1 MSQDAPSQNN
11 DSRYNAAEVEPRW
24 QAVWEKGDIYR
35 ADDKSDK
42 PKFYALEMFPYP
54 SGRIHM
60 GHVRNYAMGD
70 VVARYK
76 KARGF
81 EVLHP
86 MGWDSF
92 GMPAENAA
100 IATGG
105 HPKDWT
111 YGNIDAMKAPMKRLG
126 FALDWSREFATSDEA
141 YYKQQ
146 QAIFL
151 KFWEKGLVYR
161 KTAKVNWDPV
171 DNTVLANEQVID
183 GKGWRSGAVVEQ
195 RDMDQWFFKITEYA
209 EELLEGLDGL
219 DRWPEKVKTMQAN
232 WIGRSEGCEMHFDY
246 TLDSAG
252 DIAKIAEADA
262 IRAWGGNPSDI
273 QGSSLFYDG
282 RTPKIE
288 ATLKYSDGAESKV
301 INVSPDIVSF
311 YRWLTVF
318 TTRPDTLF
326 GASFLALSPDHPLTK
341 RLAETNPDI
350 DVFRAE
356 CTKIG
361 TTEEA
366 IATAEKLG
374 FDTGLRVKHPFDET
388 KTLPVWIANFVLMG
402 YGTGAIFG
410 CPAHD
415 QRDFDFAKK
424 YGLPILPVVQ
434 PPSTN
439 HPVEGRGPSPEPS
452 NKAQEQ
458 EMDPVLQRDEWELE
472 EAYIGEGTLINSGFL
487 NGLSKDEGIR
497 AAIAKIEE
505 MELGEG
511 TTQYRLRDWGVS
523 RQRYWGCPIPVIKCE
538 SCGPQPVAEADLPV
552 QLPYKHIDLNI
563 PGNPLDRHPTFKHGT
578 EDNPVTCPK
587 CGSKAE
593 RETDT
598 LDTFA
603 DSSWYFARFAGGQ
616 GNGQPDDAPFD
627 KAIASDWLPVDQYVG
642 GVEHAVLHL
651 LYARFFTRG
660 LRDCGLLDLPSGE
673 PFAGLF
679 TQGMV
684 THAVFTDEDGNYVM
698 PADVIEDGNQLLH
711 IESKKIITKGDVI
724 KMSKSKKNV
733 VDPDEIIEG
742 YGADVARWFVLS
754 DSPPERDVEWTE
766 SGVIGAWRFSKK
778 VWSLVA
784 DCEKMDPMSIATD
797 AKGDA
802 LALRRF
808 AHKALEKITA
818 GIESF
823 RFNTSVAQ
831 IYELTNAL
839 KKYKANDAAKA
850 EALGI
855 LIRVIAPFMPH
866 LAEECWSHLG
876 GEGLCYHAPWPEVDP
891 AMLVED
897 EVTLPIQVNGK
908 RRSELT
914 APKDISKEEAEKLAL
929 ADEAI
934 IRAIEGLQVRKVIV
948 VPGRI
953 INIVAS

>member
-1 MSQDAPSQNN
+1 MSETDT
-11 DSRYNAAEVEPRW
+11 SRYNAAEVEPRW
-24 QAVWEKGDIYR
+24 QTVWKERDVYR
-35 ADDKSDK
+35 AQDESDK

-76 KARGF
+76 KAQGF

-86 MGWDSF
+86 MGWDAF

-100 IATGG
+100 KENGG

-111 YGNIDAMKAPMKRLG
+111 YGNIDAMRAPMQRLG
-126 FALDWSREFATSDEA
+126 FALDWSREFATCDEA

-151 KFWEKGLVYR
+151 KFWDKGLVYR

-195 RDMDQWFFKITEYA
+195 RDMDQWFFKITNYA
-209 EELLEGLDGL
+209 EELLEGLDTL
-219 DRWPEKVKTMQAN
+219 DRWPEKVRTMQAN
-232 WIGRSEGCEMHFDY
+232 WIGKSEGLEMRFE
-246 TLDSAG
+246 G
-252 DIAKIAEADA
+252 V
-262 IRAWGGNPSDI
+262 
-273 QGSSLFYDG
+273 DG
-282 RTPKIE
+282 
-288 ATLKYSDGAESKV
+288 
-301 INVSPDIVSF
+301 SPDYEI
-311 YRWLTVF
+311 F
-318 TTRPDTLF
+318 TTRPDTLY
-326 GASFLALSPDHPLTK
+326 GASFVALSPDHPVVID
-341 RLAETNPDI
+341 LAKGNSKIED
-350 DVFRAE
+350 FRKE
-356 CTKIG
+356 CAKIG

-366 IATAEKLG
+366 IATAPKLG
-374 FDTGLRVKHPFDET
+374 FDTGLKVKHPFIEG

-415 QRDFDFAKK
+415 QRDLDFARK
-424 YGLPILPVVQ
+424 YDLDVTPVVL
-434 PPSTN
+434 PDGESAESYD
-439 HPVEGRGPSPEPS
+439 VE
-452 NKAQEQ
+452 N
-458 EMDPVLQRDEWELE
+458 
-472 EAYIGEGTLINSGFL
+472 EAYTGEGTLFNSDFL
-487 NGLSKDEGIR
+487 NGLAKDEGIS

-505 MELGEG
+505 MGLGKG
-511 TTQYRLRDWGVS
+511 VTNYRLRDWGVS
-523 RQRYWGCPIPVIKCE
+523 RQRYWGCPIPVIHCE
-538 SCGPQPVAEADLPV
+538 DCGALPVPEKDLPV
-552 QLPYKHIDLNI
+552 ALPYDNIDLTI
-563 PGNPLDRHPTFKHGT
+563 PGNPLDRHPTFKHV
-578 EDNPVTCPK
+578 DCPK
-587 CGSKAE
+587 CGKAAR

-603 DSSWYFARFAGGQ
+603 DSSWYFARFAGG
-616 GNGQPDDAPFD
+616 NTDDKPFD
-627 KAIASDWLPVDQYVG
+627 KKAASEWLPVDQYVG

-684 THAVFTDEDGNYVM
+684 THAVFTDEDGNFIV
-698 PADVIEDGNQLLH
+698 PADVDEKDGELINLVTGKPVH
-711 IESKKIITKGDVI
+711 KGDVI

-733 VDPDEIIEG
+733 VDPDDIIKT

-784 DCEKMDPMSIATD
+784 GVEKGDPMVVASD
-797 AKGDA
+797 ASGDA
-802 LALRRF
+802 LELRRF
-808 AHKALEKITA
+808 AHKAMEKITV
-818 GIESF
+818 GIEAF

-839 KKYKANDAAKA
+839 SKYKTHDDAKM

-855 LIRVIAPFMPH
+855 LIRSIAPFMPH
-866 LAEECWSHLG
+866 LAEECWHELG
-876 GEGLCYHAPWPEVDP
+876 GGDLVYHAPWPEVDP
-891 AMLVED
+891 DMLVED
-897 EVTLPIQVNGK
+897 TITLPVQVNGK
-908 RRSELT
+908 RRSEINVPT
-914 APKDISKEEAEKLAL
+914 DMAKDDIEAL
-929 ADEAI
+929 ARADESVM
-934 IRAIEGLQVRKVIV
+934 RSIEGLTIRKVII

-953 INIVAS
+953 VNIVAN

>member
-1 MSQDAPSQNN
+1 MSE
-11 DSRYNAAEVEPRW
+11 RYNAADVEPRW
-24 QAVWEKGDIYR
+24 QKVWKDGDVFR
-35 ADDKSDK
+35 ADDTSDK

-76 KARGF
+76 KAQGF

-100 IATGG
+100 IEIGG

-111 YGNIDAMKAPMKRLG
+111 YGNIEQMKAPLNRLG

-195 RDMDQWFFKITEYA
+195 RDMDQWFFKITQYA
-209 EELLEGLDGL
+209 EELLEGLETL

-232 WIGRSEGCEMHFDY
+232 WIGKSEGCELWFD
-246 TLDSAG
+246 LSENSEIQFSANEKWEKLLKEA
-252 DIAKIAEADA
+252 IATDQNGID
-262 IRAWGGNPSDI
+262 
-273 QGSSLFYDG
+273 
-282 RTPKIE
+282 
-288 ATLKYSDGAESKV
+288 
-301 INVSPDIVSF
+301 
-311 YRWLTVF
+311 VF
-318 TTRPDTLF
+318 TTRPDTIF
-326 GASFLALSPDHPLTK
+326 GASFLALSPDHPYAK
-341 RLAETNPDI
+341 WFGKNISEVEA
-350 DVFRAE
+350 FRAE
-356 CTKIG
+356 CAKIG

-366 IATAEKLG
+366 IATAPKLG
-374 FDTGLRVKHPFDET
+374 IDTGLRVKHPFVED

-402 YGTGAIFG
+402 YGTGAVFG

-415 QRDFDFAKK
+415 QRDLDFARK
-424 YGLPILPVVQ
+424 YKLDVTPVVL
-434 PPSTN
+434 PDGEDAEN
-439 HPVEGRGPSPEPS
+439 YNVET
-452 NKAQEQ
+452 
-458 EMDPVLQRDEWELE
+458 
-472 EAYIGEGTLINSGFL
+472 EAYTGEGTLFNSNFL
-487 NGLSKDEGIR
+487 NGLNKFDGIS
-497 AAIAKIEE
+497 AAIAKIED
-505 MELGEG
+505 MKLGEG
-511 TTQYRLRDWGVS
+511 VTQYRLRDWGVS
-523 RQRYWGCPIPVIKCE
+523 RQRYWGCPIPVIH
-538 SCGPQPVAEADLPV
+538 CGDCGVIPVPEADLPV
-552 QLPYKHIDLNI
+552 ALPYDINFDK
-563 PGNPLDRHPTFKHGT
+563 PGNPLDRHPTFKIV
-578 EDNPVTCPK
+578 DCPK
-587 CGSKAE
+587 CGKPAR

-603 DSSWYFARFAGGQ
+603 DSSWYFARFAGG
-616 GNGQPDDAPFD
+616 NTANKPFD
-627 KAIASDWLPVDQYVG
+627 KKTASDWLPVDQYVG
-642 GVEHAVLHL
+642 GIEHAVLHL
-651 LYARFFTRG
+651 LYSRFFTRG

-684 THAVFTDEDGNYVM
+684 THAVFTDEDGEFVI
-698 PADVIEDGNQLLH
+698 PADVVEDGNQLLH
-711 IESKKIITKGDVI
+711 INTKKIITKGDVI

-733 VDPDEIIEG
+733 VDPNDIIEG

-766 SGVIGAWRFSKK
+766 AGVIGAWRFANK
-778 VWSLVA
+778 VWALVS
-784 DCEKMDPMSIATD
+784 DTPKMDPMSIAATAD
-797 AKGDA
+797 GDA
-802 LALRRF
+802 LELRRF
-808 AHKALEKITA
+808 AHKAMAKITA

-839 KKYKANDAAKA
+839 KKYKADDEAKA
-850 EALGI
+850 ECLGI
-855 LIRVIAPFMPH
+855 LIRAIAPFMPH
-866 LAEECWSHLG
+866 LSEECWAHMG
-876 GEGLCYHAPWPEVDP
+876 GDGLCYHAPWPEIDENL
-891 AMLVED
+891 LVED
-897 EVTLPIQVNGK
+897 TVTLPLQVNGK
-908 RRSELT
+908 RRGEISVP
-914 APKDISKEEAEKLAL
+914 ADISKEEAEKLAL
-929 ADEAI
+929 ADPAV
-934 IRAIEGLQVRKVIV
+934 IRTIDGLTVRKVIV

>member
-1 MSQDAPSQNN
+1 MSEKDT
-11 DSRYNAAEVEPRW
+11 SRYNAAEVEPRW
-24 QAVWEKGDIYR
+24 QKVWTERDVYR
-35 ADDKSDK
+35 AEDKSDK

-76 KARGF
+76 KAQGF

-86 MGWDSF
+86 MGWDAF

-100 IATGG
+100 KENGG

-111 YGNIDAMKAPMKRLG
+111 YGNIDAMRAPMQRLG
-126 FALDWSREFATSDEA
+126 FALDWSREFATCDEA

-151 KFWEKGLVYR
+151 KFWDKGLVYR

-195 RDMDQWFFKITEYA
+195 RDMDQWFFKITNYA
-209 EELLEGLDGL
+209 EELLEGLDTL
-219 DRWPEKVKTMQAN
+219 DRWPEKVRTMQAN
-232 WIGRSEGCEMHFDY
+232 WIGKSEGCQMRFE
-246 TLDSAG
+246 L
-252 DIAKIAEADA
+252 ADKHSETA
-262 IRAWGGNPSDI
+262 N
-273 QGSSLFYDG
+273 
-282 RTPKIE
+282 
-288 ATLKYSDGAESKV
+288 YSDV
-301 INVSPDIVSF
+301 IFQQILSNYQTGID
-311 YRWLTVF
+311 VF

-326 GASFLALSPDHPLTK
+326 GSSFIALSPDHEISKWLSDGSPTI
-341 RLAETNPDI
+341 ED
-350 DVFRAE
+350 FRKE
-356 CTKIG
+356 CAKIG

-366 IATAEKLG
+366 IATAPKLG
-374 FDTGLRVKHPFDET
+374 FDTGLKVKHPFIEG

-415 QRDFDFAKK
+415 QRDLDFARK
-424 YGLPILPVVQ
+424 YDLDVTPVVL
-434 PPSTN
+434 PDGESAESYD
-439 HPVEGRGPSPEPS
+439 VET
-452 NKAQEQ
+452 
-458 EMDPVLQRDEWELE
+458 
-472 EAYIGEGTLINSGFL
+472 EAYTGEGVLFNSDFL
-487 NGLSKDEGIR
+487 NGLAKDEGIS

-505 MELGEG
+505 MGLGRG
-511 TTQYRLRDWGVS
+511 VTNYRLRDWGVS
-523 RQRYWGCPIPVIKCE
+523 RQRYWGCPIPVIHCE
-538 SCGPQPVAEADLPV
+538 DCGALPVPEKDLPV
-552 QLPYKHIDLNI
+552 ALPYDNIDLTI
-563 PGNPLDRHPTFKHGT
+563 PGNPLDRHPTFKHV
-578 EDNPVTCPK
+578 DCPK
-587 CGSKAE
+587 CGKSAR

-603 DSSWYFARFAGGQ
+603 DSSWYFARFAGG
-616 GNGQPDDAPFD
+616 NTDDRPFD
-627 KAIASDWLPVDQYVG
+627 KKAASEWLPVDQYVG

-684 THAVFTDEDGNYVM
+684 THAVYTDENGNFVV
-698 PADVIEDGNQLLH
+698 PADVDEKDGKLINLETGKPVH
-711 IESKKIITKGDVI
+711 KGDVI

-733 VDPDEIIEG
+733 VDPDDIIKT

-778 VWSLVA
+778 VWSLVSGA
-784 DCEKMDPMSIATD
+784 EKGDPMVIASD
-797 AKGDA
+797 AAGDA
-802 LALRRF
+802 LELRRF
-808 AHKALEKITA
+808 AHKAMEKITD
-818 GIESF
+818 GIEAF

-839 KKYKANDAAKA
+839 SKYKANDDAKM

-855 LIRVIAPFMPH
+855 LIRSIAPFMPH
-866 LAEECWSHLG
+866 LAEECWHELG
-876 GEGLCYHAPWPEVDP
+876 GSDLVYNAPWPEVDTD
-891 AMLVED
+891 MLVED
-897 EVTLPIQVNGK
+897 TITLPVQVNGK
-908 RRSELT
+908 RRSEINVP
-914 APKDISKEEAEKLAL
+914 ADMPKDAIEAL
-929 ADEAI
+929 AREDESVL
-934 IRAIEGLQVRKVIV
+934 RSIEGLTIRKVII

-953 INIVAS
+953 VNIVAN